1 MAGNRGIYNAAMK
14 RAQELAQKQQ
24 WSAAL
29 REYQRAAAEFPEDVD
44 ARLGI
49 AAAYAGLQR
58 WQEAQEVYRKLQQ
71 EAPEDPVI
79 LERLAESYVQGKDLT
94 QAREVLLRLSDLHV
108 LHRKLP
114 QAIAVLER
122 LEKLLPQDEEVLN
135 RLASLY
141 LRAGDRSSAVRAQ
154 TERVRL
160 LFRQGRL
167 DEAMVLGEETLK
179 LAPDNR
185 QVKELL
191 FRLRREIAA
200 RKERGES
207 PMETAPAGV
216 ISTYQL
222 EEWAREATEHQ
233 ERGDLEGAMRLY
245 ERAVQGGLRR
255 ADVLYSLGLLYK
267 EAGRLQE
274 AVDLLQG
281 ASGDDEFALSS
292 HYALGECYRDLGQ
305 LDLAAQ
311 EFERAIH
318 LVDLQSIGREAV
330 EDLIQMYEAAAD
342 VHERRRDLA
351 RAASLYATLA
361 GFLQSKR
368 WKQGRTDEFRRRAQE
383 LTEQSMFEKLRQ
395 LGTGILPA
403 IEGQVRGEPTEEVA
417 VEEAAPS
424 IPPLTEGTLRP
435 ITDFLRAA
443 GRPEAAFPAGAP
455 AGAPVTVK
463 PLEEALAIV
472 PPVPV
477 QLPVRELDTSGLG
490 ESVQE
495 LVQASRIYLERGLF
509 NAAIDACCEVIVQA
523 PDYLPIHLR
532 LAEIYE
538 RQDRPEMA
546 LAKYQALAQTYLAR
560 EEKEKAV
567 EVYRAMLAL
576 SPDAVSTRSHLADLL
591 LELGQTEEAVR
602 EKIQLAQSYFR
613 LGQTGRAIETF
624 REVRA
629 LAPEDK
635 EVYLE
640 YGLFLLKMDRP
651 EAALGE
657 LRRALQLDPQDACAL
672 TRVNVALALLGEERA
687 FWESLGTVL
696 RRAEQDG
703 EAVLMVEREY
713 RDALLL
719 QESPFL
725 YYALGL
731 LKRQAGLLGEALE
744 NFQRAYRYFGPEP
757 SDPLQ
762 LRLCRALAEAYLL
775 LGRPEEAIRILEQ
788 GLEWASVLSPSE
800 AESGLPDFAAV
811 PTPLTFYHWLAEAYT
826 KAGRLDQA
834 IAALNQ
840 AKAAH
845 PFDRETGTKLADL
858 YFRQGN
864 LKQALAEL
872 SELAQH
878 YEQTKQLDRSLEI
891 YQHMV
896 RLAPSNIAVRKQLSR
911 LYIRRGYVDK
921 GLEELETVAELQQKR
936 GLIEEAVASLQEM
949 ADVYWTLGRHDRSY
963 QVYDRIVRLAPED
976 VAARQQLVNLHIL
989 AGRLADALEE
999 QRNIARIALHRK
1011 DAETSIAALHQVL
1024 ALDAQDRW
1032 ALRQLADLLASRG
1045 EHGQALR
1052 LYRRLARLEPD
1063 NAEVARRIQEE
1074 EALTGVQADASG

>member
-14 RAQELAQKQQ
+14 RAQEYAQKGQ
-24 WSAAL
+24 WAAAL
-29 REYQRAAAEFPEDVD
+29 KEYQRAAAEFPEDMD

-58 WQEAQEVYRKLQQ
+58 WREAQEVYRKLQQ

-79 LERLAESYVQGKDLT
+79 LERLAESYVQGQDLS

-108 LHRKLP
+108 LHRKIP
-114 QAIAVLER
+114 QAIGALER
-122 LEKLLPQDEEVLN
+122 LSQLLPQDEEVLN

-141 LRAGDRSSAVRAQ
+141 LRAGDRPNAVRVQ

-167 DEAMVLGEETLK
+167 DEAMALGEETLK
-179 LAPDNR
+179 LAPDQR

-200 RKERGES
+200 RKEQGE
-207 PMETAPAGV
+207 EAAPTGV
-216 ISTYQL
+216 VSTYQL
-222 EEWAREATEHQ
+222 EEWAREATERQ
-233 ERGDLEGAMRLY
+233 EQGDLEGARRLY

-274 AVDLLQG
+274 AVDLLRE
-281 ASGDDEFALSS
+281 ASNDDEFALSS
-292 HYALGECYRDLGQ
+292 HYALGECYRDQGQ

-311 EFERAIH
+311 EFEQALH

-342 VHERRRDLA
+342 VHERRKDLA

-383 LTEQSMFEKLRQ
+383 LTERSMFEKLRQ
-395 LGTGILPA
+395 LGTGILSA
-403 IEGQVRGEPTEEVA
+403 VEGQVRGEPAEEVA
-417 VEEAAPS
+417 AERATPP

-443 GRPEAAFPAGAP
+443 GRPEGAFPGEAP

-477 QLPVRELDTSGLG
+477 QLPVRELDTSGLTG
-490 ESVQE
+490 PVQE
-495 LVQASRIYLERGLF
+495 LVQASRIYLEKGLF

-560 EEKEKAV
+560 NEKEKAV

-576 SPDAVSTRSHLADLL
+576 APDTVPTRSHLADLL
-591 LELGQTEEAVR
+591 LELGRTGEAVQ
-602 EKIQLAQSYFR
+602 EKVHLAQTYFR
-613 LGQTGRAIETF
+613 LGQTSRAMETF

-651 EAALGE
+651 EAALSE
-657 LRRALQLDPQDACAL
+657 LRRALQLDPQDVRAL
-672 TRVNVALALLGEERA
+672 VRVNVTLAWLGEEKA
-687 FWESLGTVL
+687 FWESLGSVL
-696 RRAEQDG
+696 RRAEQDA
-703 EAVLMVEREY
+703 EAALTAEKEY

-719 QESPFL
+719 QENPLL
-725 YYALGL
+725 YYVLGL
-731 LKRQAGLLGEALE
+731 LKRQAGLLQEALE
-744 NFQRAYRYFGPEP
+744 NFQRAYRHFGPAP

-762 LRLCRALAEAYLL
+762 LRLCRALAEALLL
-775 LGRPEEAIRILEQ
+775 LGHPEEAIRILEQ
-788 GLEWASVLSPSE
+788 GLEWAKTLSPE
-800 AESGLPDFAAV
+800 PTPGLPDFAAV
-811 PTPLTFYHWLAEAYT
+811 PTPLTFYHWLAEAHA

-872 SELAQH
+872 NELAQY
-878 YEQTKQLDRSLEI
+878 YEQNKQLDRALEI
-891 YQHMV
+891 CQDMV
-896 RLAPSNIAVRKQLSR
+896 RLAPSNIAVRRHLSR

-921 GLEELETVAELQQKR
+921 GLEELETVADLQQKR

-949 ADVYWTLGRHDRSY
+949 ADVYWTLGRHDRAY
-963 QVYDRIVRLAPED
+963 QVYDRIVRLAPND

-999 QRNIARIALHRK
+999 QRNIARIALRRQ
-1011 DAETSIAALHQVL
+1011 DAETAVAALHQVL
-1024 ALDAQDRW
+1024 ALDPQERW
-1032 ALRQLADLLASRG
+1032 ALRELADLLASRG

-1074 EALTGVQADASG
+1074 EALTGAQAEAGG

>member
-24 WSAAL
+24 WAAAL
-29 REYQRAAAEFPEDVD
+29 KEYQRAAAEFPEDMD

-79 LERLAESYVQGKDLT
+79 LERLAESYIQGKDLG
-94 QAREVLLRLSDLHV
+94 QAREVLLRLSDLQV
-108 LHRKLP
+108 LHRKVS

-141 LRAGDRSSAVRAQ
+141 LRAGDRSNAVRAQ

-167 DEAMVLGEETLK
+167 DEAMALGEETLK

-191 FRLRREIAA
+191 FRLRREVAA
-200 RKERGES
+200 RKERGEV
-207 PMETAPAGV
+207 PVETAPAGV
-216 ISTYQL
+216 VSTYQL
-222 EEWAREATEHQ
+222 EEWAREAAGHQ

-274 AVDLLQG
+274 AAGLLQD
-281 ASGDDEFALSS
+281 ATGDDEFALSS

-305 LDLAAQ
+305 LDRAAQ

-330 EDLIQMYEAAAD
+330 DDLIQMYEAAAD
-342 VHERRRDLA
+342 VHERRKDLA

-361 GFLQSKR
+361 AFLQSKR

-383 LTEQSMFEKLRQ
+383 LTERSMFEKLRQ

-403 IEGQVRGEPTEEVA
+403 IEGRAREEEEVA
-417 VEEAAPS
+417 VEEAPP

-443 GRPEAAFPAGAP
+443 GRPEVAFPTAPP
-455 AGAPVTVK
+455 AGVPVTVK

-477 QLPVRELDTSGLG
+477 QLPVRELDTGGL
-490 ESVQE
+490 EEPVQE

-576 SPDAVSTRSHLADLL
+576 SPDAVSIRSHLADLF
-591 LELGQTEEAVR
+591 LELGRTEEAVR

-613 LGQTGRAIETF
+613 LGQTSRAVETF

-657 LRRALQLDPQDACAL
+657 LRRALQLDPQDARAL
-672 TRVNVALALLGEERA
+672 TRVNVALAQLGEEKA
-687 FWESLGTVL
+687 FWESLGTLL
-696 RRAEQDG
+696 RRVEQDS
-703 EAVLMVEREY
+703 EAALTVEKEY

-719 QESPFL
+719 QENPPL

-731 LKRQAGLLGEALE
+731 LKRQIGFLSEALE
-744 NFQRAYRYFGPEP
+744 NFQRAYRHFGPEP

-762 LRLCRALAEAYLL
+762 LRLCRALAEVYLL
-775 LGRPEEAIRILEQ
+775 LGRTEEAIRILEQ
-788 GLEWASVLSPSE
+788 GLEWAKALAPSE
-800 AESGLPDFAAV
+800 VEPGLPDFAAI

-834 IAALNQ
+834 IATLNQ
-840 AKAAH
+840 AKSIH

-864 LKQALAEL
+864 LKQALSEL
-872 SELAQH
+872 SELVQH
-878 YEQTKQLDRSLEI
+878 YEQTKQLDRALEI
-891 YQHMV
+891 GQHMA
-896 RLAPSNIAVRKQLSR
+896 RLAPNNIAVRKHLSR

-921 GLEELETVAELQQKR
+921 GLEELEAVAELQQKR

-963 QVYDRIVRLAPED
+963 QVYDRIVRLAPDD
-976 VAARQQLVNLHIL
+976 VSARQQLVNLHIL

-999 QRNIARIALHRK
+999 QRNIARIALRRK
-1011 DAETSIAALHQVL
+1011 DAEASIAALHQVL
-1024 ALDAQDRW
+1024 ALDPQDRW
-1032 ALRQLADLLASRG
+1032 ALRELAGLLASRG

-1074 EALTGVQADASG
+1074 EALIGVQADTSG

>member
-24 WSAAL
+24 WAAAL
-29 REYQRAAAEFPEDVD
+29 REYQRAAAEFPEDMD

-58 WQEAQEVYRKLQQ
+58 WKEAQEVYRKLQQ
-71 EAPEDPVI
+71 ETPEDPVI
-79 LERLAESYVQGKDLT
+79 LERLAESYIQGKDLA

-108 LHRKLP
+108 LHRKVP

-122 LEKLLPQDEEVLN
+122 LEKLLPQDDEVLN

-141 LRAGDRSSAVRAQ
+141 LRAGDRPSAVRVQ

-167 DEAMVLGEETLK
+167 DEAMALGEETLK

-191 FRLRREIAA
+191 FRLRREVAA
-200 RKERGES
+200 RKERGEV
-207 PMETAPAGV
+207 PVETAPAAV
-216 ISTYQL
+216 VSTYQL
-222 EEWAREATEHQ
+222 EEWAREAAEHQ
-233 ERGDLEGAMRLY
+233 ERGDLEGALRLY

-267 EAGRLQE
+267 EVGRLQE
-274 AVDLLQG
+274 AVGLLQD
-281 ASGDDEFALSS
+281 ATGDDEFALSS

-305 LDLAAQ
+305 LDQAAQ

-342 VHERRRDLA
+342 VHERRKDLA

-383 LTEQSMFEKLRQ
+383 LTERSMFEKLRQ

-403 IEGQVRGEPTEEVA
+403 IEGRVRGEPAEEMA

-443 GRPEAAFPAGAP
+443 GRTEAAFPAGP
-455 AGAPVTVK
+455 PAPVTVK

-477 QLPVRELDTSGLG
+477 QLPVRELDTSGL
-490 ESVQE
+490 EEPVQE

-560 EEKEKAV
+560 EEKERAV

-576 SPDAVSTRSHLADLL
+576 SPDAVPTRSHLADLL

-651 EAALGE
+651 DAALGE
-657 LRRALQLDPQDACAL
+657 LRRALQLDPQDTCAL
-672 TRVNVALALLGEERA
+672 TRVNVALAQLGEERA
-687 FWESLGTVL
+687 FWESLATVL
-696 RRAEQDG
+696 RRAEQDH
-703 EAVLMVEREY
+703 EAALTVEKEY

-731 LKRQAGLLGEALE
+731 LKRQAGLLSEALE
-744 NFQRAYRYFGPEP
+744 NFQRAYRRFGPEP

-775 LGRPEEAIRILEQ
+775 LGRPEEAIRVLEQ
-788 GLEWASVLSPSE
+788 GLEWAKVLAPSE
-800 AESGLPDFAAV
+800 AEPGLPDFAAV
-811 PTPLTFYHWLAEAYT
+811 PTPLTFYHWLAEAHT
-826 KAGRLDQA
+826 KAGRMDQA

-840 AKAAH
+840 AKSAH

-872 SELAQH
+872 NELAQH
-878 YEQTKQLDRSLEI
+878 YEQTKQLDRALEI

-896 RLAPSNIAVRKQLSR
+896 RLAPNNIAVRKHLSR

-921 GLEELETVAELQQKR
+921 GLEELEAVAELQQKR

-963 QVYDRIVRLAPED
+963 QVYDRIVRLSPED

-999 QRNIARIALHRK
+999 QRNIARIARRRK

-1024 ALDAQDRW
+1024 ALDPQDRW
-1032 ALRQLADLLASRG
+1032 ALRELADLLASRG

-1052 LYRRLARLEPD
+1052 LYRRLLRLEPD